1 MRTRLLGP
9 TTLLTT
15 LLAFSATEAQDTKSK
30 PPDNSAAAVDADTL
44 KAGEYFGT
52 LLNPPGR
59 DGVFTLRID
68 RSRYEAKDSAQAARV
83 NSQLS
88 ADLQRARALEQQV
101 ALNPTGQQLN
111 RLQQAYDQV
120 RRGLARQKDAY
131 KVVADSKD
139 VDFHAAGDMVVR
151 FLLPPVV
158 YDDKGELKKYR
169 LIDLKEMR
177 GVDPTV
183 PGYEAKPSDLQ
194 TGQVV
199 RVSLRPAKAKAAGT
213 ADPSKPAPK
222 MEATM
227 AVIVVAEDVSPVE
240 KPRPAPKRGKK
251 KAK

>member
-1 MRTRLLGP
+1 M
-9 TTLLTT
+9 
-15 LLAFSATEAQDTKSK
+15 
-30 PPDNSAAAVDADTL
+30 
-44 KAGEYFGT
+44 
-52 LLNPPGR
+52 
-59 DGVFTLRID
+59 
-68 RSRYEAKDSAQAARV
+68 
-83 NSQLS
+83 
-88 ADLQRARALEQQV
+88 
-101 ALNPTGQQLN
+101 ALNPTEQQLN

-120 RRGLARQKDAY
+120 RRALARQKDAY

-183 PGYEAKPSDLQ
+183 PGYEAKTSDLQ
-194 TGQVV
+194 AGQLV

-213 ADPSKPAPK
+213 ETGKPAPK

-227 AVIVVAEDVSPVE
+227 AVIVVAEDVSAVE
-240 KPRPAPKRGKK
+240 QPKPAPKRGKK